1 MKNLGMGT
9 RNEKAYSYFKEKEM
23 QKMGSDSAFN
33 NLMLR
38 ADKLQKEGLSN
49 KWAQANPEVANMR
62 REQWDEAKQEN
73 AEKWN
78 ASREAMLAPKAAP
91 KKRDSFL
98 SCLAEDDS
106 DCGYNL
112 QTNNF
117 RSF

>member
-1 MKNLGMGT
+1 MSQIYAEKRKNV
-9 RNEKAYSYFKEKEM
+9 
-23 QKMGSDSAFN
+23 SAFN

-73 AEKWN
+73 AEKWS

-91 KKRDSFL
+91 KKKGFFSKLFGR
-98 SCLAEDDS
+98 
-106 DCGYNL
+106 G
-112 QTNNF
+112 
-117 RSF
+117 